1 MRERVSERGGG
12 GILLGLLGGGGEDDV
27 EILMQKIPT
36 HMKCDVL
43 LTTYNSPLLNS
54 FLPSFPSH
62 PILSRPLSHQPSSLS
77 LSPISQL
84 SNNPPRES
92 REMSQ
97 ASIPISPPYLLYL
110 PTLPNKQRKRKIKI
124 DPEKNKISMKKFQDL
139 FLPSHPY
146 SDTLT
151 DNTDTP
157 KNTFRVPRF
166 FWRVK

>member
-1 MRERVSERGGG
+1 M
-12 GILLGLLGGGGEDDV
+12 GILLGLLGGEEKEEDDDD

-43 LTTYNSPLLNS
+43 LTTYNSPLLSS
-54 FLPSFPSH
+54 FLPSIPSH

-77 LSPISQL
+77 LPPPCHSTAIKQSPQED
-84 SNNPPRES
+84 RTGHK
-92 REMSQ
+92 
-97 ASIPISPPYLLYL
+97 PPYQFPL
-110 PTLPNKQRKRKIKI
+110 PPNKQRKEKIKTNPERKIKSRR
-124 DPEKNKISMKKFQDL
+124 KNSKDL

-146 SDTLT
+146 SDNT

-166 FWRVK
+166 FGESSELR